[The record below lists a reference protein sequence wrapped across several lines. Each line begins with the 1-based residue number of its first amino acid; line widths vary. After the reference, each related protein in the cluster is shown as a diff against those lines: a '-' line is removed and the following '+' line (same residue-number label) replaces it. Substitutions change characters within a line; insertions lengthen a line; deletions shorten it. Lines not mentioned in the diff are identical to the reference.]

1 MLKHLLS
8 LAWFYQLFQDII
20 GGTRARQWTIEKF
33 VTLKPRDKLLDVG
46 CGPGDLLRFLPRDGF
61 EYVGI
66 DISEDYLEKAKRNH
80 GHRAQFLLCD
90 CGNFPADMQL
100 ERFDWVLCMGL
111 LHHLDDSQCASLFN
125 NIKSVLAQG
134 GKVICLEPTLFP
146 QQSPLSRFVMLRDRG
161 KFIRT
166 RGEWMSLYQ
175 GHFENVELIHL
186 AGAFRIPYE
195 IVATVLTSP
204 K

>member
-20 GGTRARQWTIEKF
+20 GGTRARQWTIERF

-46 CGPGDLLRFLPRDGF
+46 CGPGDLLRFLPKDGF

-66 DISEDYLEKAKRNH
+66 DISEDYLEKAKRTH
-80 GHRAQFLLCD
+80 GHRARFLLCD

-111 LHHLDDSQCASLFN
+111 LHHLDDSQCASLFD
-125 NIKSVLAQG
+125 NIKSVLAQD
-134 GKVICLEPTLFP
+134 GKVVCLEPTFFP
-146 QQSPLSRFVMLRDRG
+146 GQNPVCQFVMKQDRG

-166 RGEWMSLYQ
+166 LDMWMNLYES
-175 GHFENVELIHL
+175 HFESVAVSPLT
-186 AGAFRIPYE
+186 GAFRIPYE
-195 IVATVLTSP
+195 KTVAVLAFP